1 MGYRIHV
8 HVHVPVERSGISPIH
23 ESEYRRDI
31 THINFLNMLFSLKD
45 KNGRIAS
52 GMRQLPSCTEG
63 IPLLRNR
70 WSFVPQGGGEVVV
83 AMPHT

>member
-1 MGYRIHV
+1 MDGKEVTVFHQFLG
-8 HVHVPVERSGISPIH
+8 PNAVEISL
-23 ESEYRRDI
+23 
-31 THINFLNMLFSLKD
+31 INSLNILFSLKD

-83 AMPHT
+83 AMPHI